1 MYNSKFV
8 CTYSFYDP
16 ELRHKYHKDDKFDLE
31 DVKEFENLSE
41 LIYQAELLQI
51 LLLSNSFNPDANV
64 AIEIN
69 NVMQIYNNI
78 KSNVVFMECV
88 DKALNCHLCKDLET
102 AFVFLFSYDYF
113 FLTHKCISEYLNTGN
128 VSELNIKNLNNA
140 IK

>member
-8 CTYSFYDP
+8 CTYSFYDSD
-16 ELRHKYHKDDKFDLE
+16 LRKLYHNDENFDLE

-41 LIYQAELLQI
+41 LVYQAELLQI
-51 LLLSNSFNPDANV
+51 LLLSDSFNPDTNV

-69 NVMQIYNNI
+69 NVIQIYNNI
-78 KSNVVFMECV
+78 KSNIGFMECV

-102 AFVFLFSYDYF
+102 AFIVLFSYDYF
-113 FLTHKCISEYLNTGN
+113 FLTHKCISEYLNTGKIG
-128 VSELNIKNLNNA
+128 ETNIKNLNNA